1 MQIELSEE
9 DHAILLMALGMATGA
24 MFAQNALRMAY
35 AVVSLTN
42 KLNACNPNYRPYEIP
57 EEYRH
62 G

>member
-35 AVVSLTN
+35 AVVSLTQR
-42 KLNACNPNYRPYEIP
+42 LQPQLPP
-57 EEYRH
+57 V
-62 G
+62 